1 MFSSNRLLIT
11 LRLFVSLVAGSY
23 ASYAFMLGCFK
34 TEQRFDAPKSS
45 SNPQKSLY
53 YVNVNHCQPRMN
65 ELLDDQLV
73 AQHRTLP

>member
-1 MFSSNRLLIT
+1 MYFSDEALVMFSSNRLL
-11 LRLFVSLVAGSY
+11 LSPSGS
-23 ASYAFMLGCFK
+23 K

-45 SNPQKSLY
+45 SNPHKSLY